1 MSTTNG
7 GLNIAPNGLIFYLDA
22 ANSISYVSGST
33 RWNDISRT
41 QTSGS
46 LTNGPT
52 YNSSNGG
59 SIAFDGVD
67 DCVIT
72 PANTLISPTNSL
84 SFNFWVSSTSQTAA
98 NQSILGKD
106 TNGTNGHLLIRRFAN
121 SDTLA
126 YNYSTGGGAVQTQS
140 TNYFTGY
147 NNTWINIQITA
158 NYTSTAINIYRN
170 GVVVT
175 STTMATPVFPN
186 TTAALLIGSFVS
198 VGFLPFNGKV
208 ANTSIYNRELS
219 AVEVLQNYNTTKTRF
234 GL

>member
-1 MSTTNG
+1 MAFNYSPKIITNG
-7 GLNIAPNGLIFYLDA
+7 LVFYLDA
-22 ANSISYVSGST
+22 ANNKSYVSGST
-33 RWNDISRT
+33 IWNDISRT

-59 SIAFDGVD
+59 SIIFDGVD

-72 PANTLISPTNSL
+72 PANTLISLTNSL
-84 SFNFWVSSTSQTAA
+84 SFNFWISSTALTAGTQT
-98 NQSILGKD
+98 ILGKD
-106 TNGTNGHLLIRRFAN
+106 TNGTNGHLLIRRASN
-121 SDTLA
+121 SDTLM
-126 YNYSTGGGAVQTQS
+126 YNYSYGTGAAQIQTA
-140 TNYFTGY
+140 NYFTGY

-175 STTMATPVFPN
+175 STTMTTPVFPN
-186 TTAALLIGSFVS
+186 TTAPLLVGSFS
-198 VGFLPFNGKV
+198 FAGFLPFYGKI
-208 ANTSIYNRELS
+208 ANASIYNRELS
-219 AVEVLQNYNTTKTRF
+219 AAEVLQNYNTTKTRF

>member
-7 GLNIAPNGLIFYLDA
+7 GLNTVVNGLVFCLDA
-22 ANSISYVSGST
+22 ANIKSYVSGST
-33 RWNDISRT
+33 IWNDISRT

-59 SIAFDGVD
+59 SIVFDGVD

-72 PANTLISPTNSL
+72 PSNTLTSSTNSL
-84 SFNFWVSSTSQTAA
+84 SFNFWVSSTAQTAV
-98 NQSILGKD
+98 NQTILGKD
-106 TNGTNGHLLIRRFAN
+106 TNGTNGQLLIRRFAN
-121 SDTLA
+121 SDTLL
-126 YNYSTGGGAVQTQS
+126 YNYSTGTGAVQTQS

-147 NNTWINIQITA
+147 NNTWVNLQITA

-170 GVVVT
+170 GVLVT
-175 STTMATPVFPN
+175 STTMTTPVFPN
-186 TTAALLIGSFVS
+186 TTAALLVGSFLFA
-198 VGFLPFNGKV
+198 GFLPFNGKI
-208 ANTSIYNRELS
+208 ANASIYNRELTAS
-219 AVEVLQNYNTTKTRF
+219 EVLQNYNTIKSRF